1 MRRLISGGEAPIVK
15 GGTAP
20 GAATRAA
27 DQRSAE
33 DMSHARK
40 VEGMIKHRL
49 QPKTQ
54 AGDPT
59 RKPGQ

>member
-1 MRRLISGGEAPIVK
+1 MRRLISGGAAPIVK
-15 GGTAP
+15 GATAP
-20 GAATRAA
+20 STATRAA
-27 DQRSAE
+27 AKRYAE
-33 DMSHARK
+33 DMAHARK